1 MDTITSTVLAEAG
14 TAVTSEHTI
23 AVAVLSAAIILVGA
37 GIGIAI
43 IAKNAV
49 NAISRQPEAGGRI
62 FTSMIV
68 GAALLEGVTFF
79 ALLICLLTVLWL
91 K

>member
-1 MDTITSTVLAEAG
+1 MDSMTSMVLAEAA
-14 TAVTSEHTI
+14 AVTSEYTI
-23 AVAVLSAAIILVGA
+23 AITVLSAATIIVGA
-37 GIGIAI
+37 AVGIAT

-62 FTSMIV
+62 FTAMVV

-79 ALLICLLTVLWL
+79 ALLICLLAVLWL

>member
-1 MDTITSTVLAEAG
+1 MDSMTSMVLAEAA
-14 TAVTSEHTI
+14 AVTSEYTI
-23 AVAVLSAAIILVGA
+23 AITVLSAATILVGA
-37 GIGIAI
+37 AVGIAT

-62 FTSMIV
+62 FTAMVV

-79 ALLICLLTVLWL
+79 ALLICLLAVLWL

>member
-1 MDTITSTVLAEAG
+1 MSSMPSLMLAEASPL
-14 TAVTSEHTI
+14 TSEYAI
-23 AVAVLSAAIILVGA
+23 AAAVISAAVILVGA
-37 GIGIAI
+37 AIGIAI

-49 NAISRQPEAGGRI
+49 NSISRQPEAGGRI

>member
-1 MDTITSTVLAEAG
+1 MDAMTSMVLAEASPL
-14 TAVTSEHTI
+14 TSEYAI
-23 AVAVLSAAIILVGA
+23 AAAVLSAAAIIVGA
-37 GIGIAI
+37 AIGIAI

-62 FTSMIV
+62 FTAMIV

>member
-1 MDTITSTVLAEAG
+1 MESMTRMVLAEAS
-14 TAVTSEHTI
+14 TMTSEYTI
-23 AVAVLSAAIILVGA
+23 ALAVVSAATIIIGA
-37 GIGIAI
+37 AIGIAT

-62 FTSMIV
+62 FTAMIV

>member
-1 MDTITSTVLAEAG
+1 MDSMTSVMLAEASSL
-14 TAVTSEHTI
+14 TAEYTI
-23 AVAVLSAAIILVGA
+23 ALAVISAAVIIVGA
-37 GIGIAI
+37 AAGIAT

-49 NAISRQPEAGGRI
+49 NAISRQPAAGGRI
-62 FTSMIV
+62 FTAMIV